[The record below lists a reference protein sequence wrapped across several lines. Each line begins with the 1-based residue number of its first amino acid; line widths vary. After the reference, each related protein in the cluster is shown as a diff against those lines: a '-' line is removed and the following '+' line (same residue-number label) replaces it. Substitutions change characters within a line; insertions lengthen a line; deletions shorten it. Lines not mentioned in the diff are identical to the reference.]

1 MKELE
6 VLDLRDNVLSMEIPT
21 DIGNL
26 SNISVLK
33 LSNNQLTGGIPS
45 SMQKLSKLGTLYL
58 ENNMLTGDI
67 PSWLF
72 HFEGLKDLDL
82 GGNHLKW
89 NNSVTLVP
97 KCMLF
102 RLSLKS
108 LGFAGKI
115 PDWIS
120 TQKT

>member
-45 SMQKLSKLGTLYL
+45 SMQKLSKLEILYL
-58 ENNMLTGDI
+58 ENNILTGDI

-108 LGFAGKI
+108 LGLAGKI